1 MRDEGKI
8 TATGKKTGDINC
20 DINCDTRRDDEYGK

>member
-20 DINCDTRRDDEYGK
+20 DTRRDDEYGK